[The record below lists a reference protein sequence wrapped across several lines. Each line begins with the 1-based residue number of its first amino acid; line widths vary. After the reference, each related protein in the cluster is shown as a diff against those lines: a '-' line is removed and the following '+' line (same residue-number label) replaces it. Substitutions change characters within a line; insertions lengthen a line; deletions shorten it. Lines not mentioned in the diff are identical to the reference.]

1 MEKVIKPGIPV
12 ELIKNP
18 ITLDQPEAMD
28 KKYMCS
34 VHDSLEGSVF
44 RITNPTQQSRMIP
57 LHSGE
62 RFNAYFFLNKIYT
75 APVTVVRNV
84 TDGKFRVVE
93 MRLTGELEKYE
104 RRKFFRLDAN
114 LDVRYLLLTAENA
127 MAFKE
132 ATKNGTLL
140 TMDGF
145 EKGTT
150 VDISGGGVRFVSGR
164 QLPEAG
170 MVITHM
176 IATTP
181 SGEKKNYVF
190 LGKIIKSEK
199 HADVRDMFDH
209 RMQFVDMK
217 QEAREEFV
225 RFIFEVERQ
234 RLKKRGGI

>member
-12 ELIKNP
+12 ELIKHP

-34 VHDSLEGSVF
+34 VHDSLNGDVF

-93 MRLTGELEKYE
+93 LRLTGELDKYE

-114 LDVRYLLLTAENA
+114 LDVRYLLLTADNA

-140 TMDGF
+140 TMEGF

-150 VDISGGGVRFVSGR
+150 VDISGGGVKFTSKEKLPTGGMAIMHMKAFVDNK
-164 QLPEAG
+164 E
-170 MVITHM
+170 
-176 IATTP
+176 
-181 SGEKKNYVF
+181 KNYVF
-190 LGKIIKSEK
+190 LGKIIVSEQ
-199 HADVRDMFDH
+199 HENIRQLFVH
-209 RMQFVDMK
+209 RAQFVDLR
-217 QEAREEFV
+217 QDAREELV
-225 RFIFEVERQ
+225 RFIFQCEREK
-234 RLKKRGGI
+234 LKKR